1 MSKDKKGFTLVELMI
16 VIAVLAIL
24 ASIVLFA
31 LNPAEVFKKTRD
43 AQRLSDL
50 RTLSG
55 AITYYISLG
64 NTICQ
69 AGTNGTEDTAYL
81 SVTPTTGWTCAAA
94 STITGS
100 DITLVDGTGWIPIN
114 FGTDAAVGSLPID
127 PINTTSYTY
136 AFGCTSA
143 SDFKIMTAMESTA
156 YANGG
161 DNDKESTDGGTNDYA
176 LETGTNLADIM
187 ETDDACGWSS

>member
-1 MSKDKKGFTLVELMI
+1 MNISKDKKGFTLVELMI

-43 AQRLSDL
+43 SQRLSDM

-69 AGTNGTEDTAYL
+69 GGTGDATADIAYI
-81 SVTPTTGWTCAAA
+81 SVTPTTG
-94 STITGS
+94 
-100 DITLVDGTGWIPIN
+100 
-114 FGTDAAVGSLPID
+114 
-127 PINTTSYTY
+127 
-136 AFGCTSA
+136 
-143 SDFKIMTAMESTA
+143 
-156 YANGG
+156 
-161 DNDKESTDGGTNDYA
+161 
-176 LETGTNLADIM
+176 
-187 ETDDACGWSS
+187 

>member
-50 RTLSG
+50 RTISG
-55 AITYYISLG
+55 AITYYVSLG

-69 AGTNGTEDTAYL
+69 SGTNGTEGTAYL
-81 SVTPTTGWTCAAA
+81 SVTPTTG
-94 STITGS
+94 
-100 DITLVDGTGWIPIN
+100 
-114 FGTDAAVGSLPID
+114 
-127 PINTTSYTY
+127 
-136 AFGCTSA
+136 
-143 SDFKIMTAMESTA
+143 
-156 YANGG
+156 
-161 DNDKESTDGGTNDYA
+161 
-176 LETGTNLADIM
+176 
-187 ETDDACGWSS
+187 